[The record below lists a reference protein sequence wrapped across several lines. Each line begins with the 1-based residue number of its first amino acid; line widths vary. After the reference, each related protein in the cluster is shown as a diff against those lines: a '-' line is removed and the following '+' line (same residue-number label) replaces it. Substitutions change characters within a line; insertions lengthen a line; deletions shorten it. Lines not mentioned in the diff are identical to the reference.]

1 MFNVSKQYQFLNT
14 LPVLPRMV
22 SIGLGLLGT
31 KEITGT
37 GNNAT
42 ILSWANA
49 LGLKNTYNADSIP
62 WCGLFVAY
70 VVKQSGREPV
80 DKPLWALSWKQWGV
94 YVATAKL
101 GDVLIFQREGGG
113 HVGIY
118 IAEDKDCYHVLG
130 GNQSDAVTITR
141 ISKKRCVGIR
151 RPKYNSQPDTVAQYM
166 VSATGEVSK
175 NEA

>member
-1 MFNVSKQYQFLNT
+1 
-14 LPVLPRMV
+14 MV

-62 WCGLFVAY
+62 WCGLFVTY

-130 GNQSDAVTITR
+130 GNQS
-141 ISKKRCVGIR
+141 
-151 RPKYNSQPDTVAQYM
+151 
-166 VSATGEVSK
+166 
-175 NEA
+175 